1 MSDDDFA
8 FYRPRSDKPAW
19 KRELVAEHMQRLTFL
34 PTDEPKP
41 APALPETT
49 EEERQAFYVRQD
61 QLFADGYVT
70 VVGAPYPLSRVLAQ
84 QLGYDV
90 DHLPQPGEP
99 VFEAGDD
106 EEARDD

>member
-1 MSDDDFA
+1 MSDDFE
-8 FYRPRSDKPAW
+8 FYRPRSSKPTW

-41 APALPETT
+41 APSVPETT
-49 EEERQAFYVRQD
+49 EEERRAFRERQD
-61 QLFADGYVT
+61 QLFADGYVQ
-70 VVGAPYPLSRVLAQ
+70 VKGAPYPMSRELAQ

-90 DHLPQPGEP
+90 DHLPRPG
-99 VFEAGDD
+99 VAYTAGDD